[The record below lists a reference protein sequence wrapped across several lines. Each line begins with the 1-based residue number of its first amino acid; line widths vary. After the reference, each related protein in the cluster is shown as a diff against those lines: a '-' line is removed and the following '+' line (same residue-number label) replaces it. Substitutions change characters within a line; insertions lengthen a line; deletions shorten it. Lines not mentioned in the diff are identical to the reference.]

1 MNKNYYLTSD
11 HREVFMGDRNLV
23 YAIINDYDQFLKDC
37 GEEYITDGVEEN
49 GIYFFNINTE
59 QWERVNSALH
69 KDFSAFFPCSSTE
82 KEKEKEINPSA
93 NTGWN
98 IIITIDNDTV
108 IQTNEVPVS
117 ITEVPEIMSAL
128 VRPCF
133 FGKRI
138 KKFEITLA

>member
-1 MNKNYYLTSD
+1 MNKNYYLASD
-11 HREVFMGDRNLV
+11 YREVSMGDNCLV

-37 GEEYITDGVEEN
+37 GDDYITDGVEEN
-49 GIYFFNINTE
+49 NIYFFNANTE
-59 QWERVNSALH
+59 QWERVDSALY

-82 KEKEKEINPSA
+82 KEKENSPSV

-98 IIITIDNDTV
+98 IIITLDNDTV
-108 IQTNEVPVS
+108 IQTNEIPVS
-117 ITEVPEIMSAL
+117 MAEVQEAMSTL
-128 VRPCF
+128 LRPCF